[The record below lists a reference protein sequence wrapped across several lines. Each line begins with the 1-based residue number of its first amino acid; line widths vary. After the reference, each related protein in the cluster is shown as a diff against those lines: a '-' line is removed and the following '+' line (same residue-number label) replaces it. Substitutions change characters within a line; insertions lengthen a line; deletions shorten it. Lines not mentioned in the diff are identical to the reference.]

1 MTRIIND
8 LMYDRG
14 RGPELRS
21 CRITVYDLIPYLEHP
36 ETYSDETMLV
46 VWPTVNRAELEA
58 MKAYIAEHREEVM
71 AVHRKIE
78 ERNLRGNSPDVRARL
93 ADSDGRMQAYP
104 TWLAARRDYERLH
117 NLPEPSPGDR
127 VKAFLSWWDSR
138 HAGTANGVA
147 R

>member
-36 ETYSDETMLV
+36 ETYSDEAMLA

-58 MKAYIAEHREEVM
+58 LKEYIAEHREEVM

-78 ERNLRGNSPDVRARL
+78 ERIQRETEAQDTPEFRERMRQAHERVVKLQSFLAERKRL
-93 ADSDGRMQAYP
+93 GLPSGSNWEETREAFHR
-104 TWLAARRDYERLH
+104 WLEATQ
-117 NLPEPSPGDR
+117 
-127 VKAFLSWWDSR
+127 SR
-138 HAGTANGVA
+138 NGVHA
-147 R
+147 P